1 MTGHTTLQFVIDFEH
16 TMLGMY
22 YAHIYNYAYELYP
35 LCQTIPIMPNFFL
48 IHQTSLL
55 TCGAK
60 HSSTSAEV
68 GSNVTIFS
76 LNLST
81 AGDTE

>member
-22 YAHIYNYAYELYP
+22 YAHIYNYAHELYP

-48 IHQTSLL
+48 IHQTLLL

-60 HSSTSAEV
+60 HSSRGRFKCHHFQSQ
-68 GSNVTIFS
+68 SQHYWRH
-76 LNLST
+76 
-81 AGDTE
+81 